1 MTENN
6 QKVHF
11 IAIGGSVMHN
21 LAIALHKKGFRIT
34 GSDDE
39 IFEPSYS
46 RLQSNGILPTKE
58 GWNPENITPDL
69 DAIILGMHARID
81 NPELLKAQDLGL
93 KVYSYPEYIYEQS
106 KNKHRI
112 VIAGSHGKTTI
123 TSIILH
129 VLNYYKK
136 DFDYLVGAQIEGFD
150 LMVKLTDA
158 PIIVIEGDE
167 YLSSPIDKVPKFL
180 HYKHHIGLIS
190 GVSWDHI
197 NVFPTMDEYVRQFD
211 KFADSSPK
219 AGTLIYCEEDDLAT
233 VIGGKERE
241 NVNSIEYNSHN
252 HKIKDGQTYLVT
264 ENGDV
269 PIALFGRHNMQNISG
284 AKAILNK
291 LGITNNNFYESIQS
305 FTGAAKRL
313 ELLHKKDTAAFYKD
327 FAHAPS
333 KLEATAEALKEQY
346 PERHLTACLELHT
359 FSSLNKKFLGQYQG
373 TFSAPDTAIVYF
385 SPKTVQH
392 KKLEA
397 ISENEIKEAF
407 QRKDLM
413 VFTDSNLLKEYILS
427 QKWHH
432 KNLLMMSSG
441 TFDGLNL
448 KELSM
453 QAANNSL

>member
-6 QKVHF
+6 QRVHF

-21 LAIALHKKGFRIT
+21 LAIALHRKGYKVT

-46 RLQSNGILPTKE
+46 RLQHHGILPSRE
-58 GWNPENITPDL
+58 GWFPENISNDL
-69 DAIILGMHARID
+69 DAIILGMHARND
-81 NPELLKAQDLGL
+81 NSELLKAQELGL

-106 KNKHRI
+106 KDKQRI

-129 VLNYYKK
+129 VLNHFKK

-167 YLSSPIDKVPKFL
+167 YLSSPIDPIPKFL
-180 HYKHHIGLIS
+180 HYQHHVGVIS

-211 KFADSSPK
+211 KFADSTPK
-219 AGTLIYCEEDDLAT
+219 AGSIIYCEEDDLAT

-241 NVNSIEYNSHN
+241 NVNSIEYYSHK
-252 HKIKDGQTYLVT
+252 HKIKDGQTFLVT
-264 ENGDV
+264 EEGDIPV
-269 PIALFGRHNMQNISG
+269 ALFGRHNMQNISA
-284 AKAILNK
+284 AKAVLNK
-291 LGITNNNFYESIQS
+291 LGITNENFYEAIQN
-305 FTGAAKRL
+305 FKGAAKRL
-313 ELLHKKDTAAFYKD
+313 ELLFKNETSAFYKD

-333 KLEATAEALKEQY
+333 KLEATAKALKEQF
-346 PERHLTACLELHT
+346 PERKLIACLELHT
-359 FSSLNKKFLGQYQG
+359 FSSLNKKFLHQYQG
-373 TFSAPDTAIVYF
+373 TFDDPDTAIVYF
-385 SPKTVQH
+385 NPKTVQH
-392 KKLEA
+392 KKLEP
-397 ISENEIKEAF
+397 ITEEEIKEAF
-407 QRKDLM
+407 QRKDLKIY
-413 VFTDSNLLKEYILS
+413 TDSNLLQQFIL
-427 QKWHH
+427 QQHWDQ

-441 TFDGLNL
+441 TFDGINL
-448 KELSM
+448 KELSHK
-453 QAANNSL
+453 LTY